1 MIPTKKVLQFITDGD
16 SAKEII
22 SQIKEVIAGGCFWVQ
37 LRMKEFPDNDIEKV
51 IEAVKPLADEK
62 GVTLIMNDRVDMA
75 SRYSLDGVHLGD
87 DDMSVAE
94 ARNILGDKALIGV
107 TANTFEDILLK
118 SQESVDYFGIG
129 PYRYTTTKKNLKSV
143 IGLQGYDY
151 IVNAMKETG
160 IDKPAV
166 AIGGIMLEDVNDLM
180 ELGLWGVAVS
190 GAITKA
196 SDRKEATEKFMK
208 VIEKF

>member
-1 MIPTKKVLQFITDGD
+1 MIPTKKVLQFITDGN
-16 SAKEII
+16 SAEEII

-37 LRMKEFPDNDIEKV
+37 LRMKEFPDNAIEKV
-51 IEAVKPLADEK
+51 IEAVKPLTDEK

>member
-1 MIPTKKVLQFITDGD
+1 MIPTKKVLQFITDGN
-16 SAKEII
+16 SAEEII
-22 SQIKEVIAGGCFWVQ
+22 SQVKEVIAGGCFWVQ

>member
-1 MIPTKKVLQFITDGD
+1 MIPTKKVLQFITDGN
-16 SAKEII
+16 SAEEII